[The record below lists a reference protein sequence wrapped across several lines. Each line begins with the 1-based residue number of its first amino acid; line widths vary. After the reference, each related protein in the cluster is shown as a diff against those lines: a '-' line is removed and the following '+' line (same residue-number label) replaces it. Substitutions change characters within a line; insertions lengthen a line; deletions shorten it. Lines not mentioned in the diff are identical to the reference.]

1 MSTFAL
7 AHELPLSPLQIHE
20 NLVLNPAFCYM
31 RVPGSP
37 SPFLTK
43 VCSCHSWA
51 GVQPSTARCPGW
63 GGQVWVLI
71 FHMQASLAW
80 DPPKSLTAHSLSCFS
95 SYFWSC
101 QFSSYMFTLINSLL
115 LELSDFVIIPA
126 STKLKFS
133 AVQMRHIKE

>member
-1 MSTFAL
+1 MSMFAL

-43 VCSCHSWA
+43 ACSCHSWA

-63 GGQVWVLI
+63 GGKVWVLI
-71 FHMQASLAW
+71 FHRQASMAW
-80 DPPKSLTAHSLSCFS
+80 DPSQPLTAHSLSWLLKLFLELPVFQLCVS
-95 SYFWSC
+95 L
-101 QFSSYMFTLINSLL
+101 MNSLL
-115 LELSDFVIIPA
+115 LELSDFVITPA
-126 STKLKFS
+126 STNRKFL
-133 AVQMRHIKE
+133 AVQMRQTKE